1 MNIKIVSTVAVDREL
16 AQQHLDYL
24 GYKPGENVYFR
35 FLYHS
40 SDPRKNSDKGR
51 KSSQL
56 NWSAI
61 EKYQDEGRG
70 VYVVVNGANGGHTD
84 GDIKQCCAI
93 FCEWDDIP
101 IEEQS
106 LKWQELGF
114 VEPTFTVFSGDKS
127 MQPYWVFDEP
137 IEPEQWRE
145 LQTLLIT
152 AMDADKSN
160 KNPSRVFRLAGGWHI
175 KPGREPVK
183 SEILQESGIRYSY
196 GELCDRLLALVQPD
210 SDSESEI
217 ESEPEPEKKAKWSE
231 IKVPVSIA
239 VPLEIGLSRKSRE
252 ALGGVSNLRNTTM
265 AALARDLLGTSA
277 EFDALLQITG
287 DEASTLF
294 TDACRRCSTGGG
306 WGEKEWEQ
314 IWRSASSKPQVSS
327 ISHKIGT
334 EAVEN
339 CIKAWYW
346 KQTNPKSQAQNQTDL
361 PAKEKSVQTGNQQI
375 LESDD
380 KLIQDYNKVIKTF
393 GKRIRLNKLSK
404 RIEVDGK
411 PVSLDRAKLQLAIR
425 HNVLLKSGRED
436 IQDIIA
442 EVAEQNEY
450 SPVAEY
456 LRSLPIVTDT
466 SILDRISETY
476 FGVSGEIYTTFIR
489 KTLIAA
495 VNRALVP
502 GCKVD
507 TALILPGK
515 QGYRKSTFFR
525 ILAGDY
531 FDDSMGSS
539 SEKDERLKLHQ
550 SWFIEWSELER
561 IFGRK
566 DASAAK
572 AFVTSETDKIRPP
585 YGRDIQDLPR
595 PSIIMATTNQDE
607 FLVDPTGARRF
618 WVIPVSKKIDTNRL
632 MEERDAIWAAAMAAH
647 KSGELCYL
655 NDEEE
660 LIAEAIAAEFRTS
673 DPWEETIL
681 TFIENREWVRI
692 SDILDHLRID
702 LDRQD
707 RSHQMRVAS
716 ILKVMGWSK
725 NIRAIGNKRI
735 RVWAPDLPLD
745 LPDLP
750 DLPVN
755 QEVDPKVDPP
765 KTPSPSSFQTRPSQ
779 SDLPDL
785 PKSEH
790 LEKSEKLL
798 HFEDSDAVTVFES
811 PDSLGVKVDQVDQVD
826 PIQSQQRFHEDL
838 PQKNEVDQVDPKVDP
853 EVDRI
858 ESELVDF
865 IRSAV
870 SENDVETAKH
880 IQGVLRE
887 VCSSGKA
894 DGWSPGSLRTRV
906 WEQLTANEQLIFGG
920 LVKSRAP
927 VPQPDSHEGVTDADA
942 NLFKEIALT
951 WWDEFYPEQIQSLVV
966 QFFGWNA
973 PGTRYSLETIKQWLQ
988 GESELVRDRITEFLN
1003 LKDNSTE
1010 STGN

>member
-1 MNIKIVSTVAVDREL
+1 MSIKQMSIKIDREL
-16 AQQHLDYL
+16 AQKHLEYL

-35 FLYHS
+35 FFHHS
-40 SDPRKNSDKGR
+40 SDLRKTSDKGR
-51 KSSQL
+51 KASQL
-56 NWSAI
+56 TWNAI
-61 EKYQDEGRG
+61 EKYQEEGRG
-70 VYVVVNGANGGHTD
+70 VYVVVNGADGGHTD
-84 GDIKQCCAI
+84 SNIKQCCAI

-101 IEEQS
+101 IAEQS
-106 LKWQELGF
+106 LKWEEVGF

-137 IEPEQWRE
+137 IAPEQWRE

-152 AMDADKSN
+152 IMNADESN

-183 SEILQESGIRYSY
+183 SEILQDSGIRYTY
-196 GELCDRLLALVQPD
+196 GDLCDRLLALAHP
-210 SDSESEI
+210 ELEL
-217 ESEPEPEKKAKWSE
+217 ELELEPELELELELELEPEKKAKWSK
-231 IKVPVSIA
+231 ITVPVPIA
-239 VPLEIGLSRKSRE
+239 VPLEIGLSRKSRQ

-277 EFDALLQITG
+277 EFDRFGQITG
-287 DEASTLF
+287 DDASTLF

-306 WGEKEWEQ
+306 WDEKEWEL
-314 IWRSASSKPQVSS
+314 IWRSASKKPQVSS
-327 ISHKIGT
+327 ISHNLSP

-346 KQTNPKSQAQNQTDL
+346 KQTNPNPKSNSQNQTDL
-361 PAKEKSVQTGNQQI
+361 SATEKSVNPVKPGN

-380 KLIQDYNKVIKTF
+380 KLIQDYNKVINTF
-393 GKRIRLNKLSK
+393 GNRIRLNKLSK

-411 PVSLDRAKLQLAIR
+411 SISLGRAKLQLAIR

-456 LRSLPIVTDT
+456 LRSLPFCMDT
-466 SILDRISETY
+466 SILDRICETY

-507 TALILPGK
+507 TALILHGK
-515 QGYRKSTFFR
+515 QGYKKSTFFS
-525 ILAGDY
+525 ILAGEY
-531 FDDSMGSS
+531 FDDSMGAA
-539 SEKDERLKLHQ
+539 SEKDERLKLHR

-561 IFGRK
+561 IFGKK

-572 AFVTSETDKIRPP
+572 AFVTSKTDMIRPP
-585 YGRDIQDLPR
+585 YGRDIEDLPR
-595 PSIIMATTNQDE
+595 PSIIVATTNQDE

-618 WVIPVSKKIDTNRL
+618 WVIPVQKKIDTIRL
-632 MEERDAIWAAAMAAH
+632 NSERDAIWAAAMAAFA
-647 KSGELCYL
+647 SGELCYL

-660 LIAEAIAAEFRTS
+660 LIAEAIASEFRTS
-673 DPWEETIL
+673 DPWEESIG
-681 TFIENREWVRI
+681 TFIENREWVRVT
-692 SDILDHLRID
+692 DILDHLRID
-702 LDRQD
+702 IDRQD

-725 NIRAIGNKRI
+725 NIRSMDNKRI
-735 RVWAPDLPLD
+735 RVWAPDLPLNKLD
-745 LPDLP
+745 LPSQP
-750 DLPVN
+750 
-755 QEVDPKVDPP
+755 EKGGVDPVVDPP
-765 KTPSPSSFQTRPSQ
+765 KTPSLSPLQPSRLPC
-779 SDLPDL
+779 DLPDL
-785 PKSEH
+785 PKSKH

-798 HFEDSDAVTVFES
+798 HFENSDVLATGSEFS
-811 PDSLGVKVDQVDQVD
+811 DSLGEKVDRVDRVDQN
-826 PIQSQQRFHEDL
+826 QARQ
-838 PQKNEVDQVDPKVDP
+838 EVQNTPLTENGGRSEQT

-865 IRSAV
+865 IRSAIN
-870 SENDVETAKH
+870 ENDVETAKH

-887 VCSSGKA
+887 VCGNGKA
-894 DGWSPGSLRTRV
+894 DRTRV
-906 WEQLTANEQLIFGG
+906 WNQLTATEQVVFAE
-920 LVKSRAP
+920 LVKSPP
-927 VPQPDSHEGVTDADA
+927 VPQSGVTDADA
-942 NLFKEIALT
+942 NLFKEIALI
-951 WWDEFYPEQIQSLVV
+951 WWDVFYPDQVQSLIT
-966 QFFGWNA
+966 QLFGWNSSA
-973 PGTRYSLETIKQWLQ
+973 TRYPLETINQWLQ
-988 GESELVRDRITEFLN
+988 GESELVRDRITELLN
-1003 LKDNSTE
+1003 LKNK
-1010 STGN
+1010 